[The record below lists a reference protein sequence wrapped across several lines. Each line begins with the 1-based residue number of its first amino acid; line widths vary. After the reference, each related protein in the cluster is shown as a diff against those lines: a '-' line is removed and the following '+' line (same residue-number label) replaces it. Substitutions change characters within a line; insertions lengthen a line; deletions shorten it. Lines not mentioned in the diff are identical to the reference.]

1 MYTGC
6 ARRLCVDPGCAGRLH
21 VHWVCQETLRGPW
34 VCWETACTLGV
45 PGDLHA
51 GRIKDTLELSAT
63 GVICDIGIVGYCLN
77 SDDAN

>member
-1 MYTGC
+1 MC
-6 ARRLCVDPGCAGRLH
+6 R
-21 VHWVCQETLRGPW
+21 
-34 VCWETACTLGV
+34 ETACTLGV